1 MVRLLH
7 LELLAASPA
16 EVHTVK
22 ERVMAKVIEFYV
34 AKNFRNAFVRA
45 GQPQPGTVYRV
56 FFAGKEVSPDST
68 SWRGARVA
76 PRSGGVEPCRRK

>member
-16 EVHTVK
+16 EVHTIK

-34 AKNFRNAFVRA
+34 TEELSECVRA
-45 GQPQPGTVYRV
+45 CRSAPTGNGYRV